1 MEVKKNEIDSEVL
14 GRSVLDIAEF
24 DRNCNFAALE
34 EEYLNR
40 ENPIYVAC
48 KVPAEQIADVHSLE
62 DHGFRFVEF
71 QMRLRG
77 TLHKTYDTSAYDY
90 TYSPVT
96 STQDLDAVLELAS
109 SIFEHD
115 RVSRDPFFQQWKGN
129 NVSGQRYR
137 RYVLKSF
144 EADDECVY
152 KLVHNAS
159 REVVGFSTHRMLTP
173 ESALLLVGGVRNQ
186 EKTSGVGVINDYFA
200 LNELKRKGVKW
211 FHTHVSGS
219 NYPIINLE
227 VKGIGF
233 RVVQSFVV
241 LRKVYS

>member
-1 MEVKKNEIDSEVL
+1 MEARKNEIDSEVL
-14 GRSVLDIAEF
+14 GRPVLDISEF
-24 DRNCNFAALE
+24 DGNYDFAAFE
-34 EEYLNR
+34 EGYLKR

-62 DHGFRFVEF
+62 GHGFRFVEF

-77 TLHKTYDTSAYDY
+77 TLHKTYDTSGYDY

-96 STQDLDAVLELAS
+96 GSQELEAVLELAA

-115 RVSRDPFFQQWKGN
+115 RISSDPFFQRWKEKN
-129 NVSGQRYR
+129 ISGERYR

-144 EADDECVY
+144 EADDEFVY
-152 KLVHNAS
+152 KLVDNATH
-159 REVVGFSTHRMLTP
+159 EVVGFSTHRILTP
-173 ESALLLVGGVRNQ
+173 ESALLLIGGVRNQ
-186 EKTSGVGVINDYFA
+186 DKTSGVGVINDHFG

>member
-14 GRSVLDIAEF
+14 GRPVLDIAEF
-24 DRNCNFAALE
+24 DKGCNFSAFE
-34 EEYLNR
+34 EEYLRR
-40 ENPIYVAC
+40 ERPIYVTC
-48 KVPAEQIADVHSLE
+48 KVPAEQIVDVHALE

-77 TLHKTYDTSAYDY
+77 TLRKSYDTSGYEF
-90 TYSPVT
+90 TYSRVT
-96 STQDLDAVLELAS
+96 DTRDLEAVLELAS

-115 RVSRDPFFQQWKGN
+115 RISRDPFFDQWKGSN
-129 NVSGQRYR
+129 LSGERYR

-144 EADDECVY
+144 EANDECVY
-152 KLVHNAS
+152 KLAENATG
-159 REVVGFSTHRMLTP
+159 EVVGFSTHRILTP
-173 ESALLLVGGVRNQ
+173 ESALLLMGGVRNQ

-211 FHTHVSGS
+211 FHTHVSAS

-233 RVVQSFVV
+233 RVVQGFVV
-241 LRKVYS
+241 LRKAYA

>member
-1 MEVKKNEIDSEVL
+1 MEARKNEIDSEVL
-14 GRSVLDIAEF
+14 GRPVLDIAEF
-24 DRNCNFAALE
+24 DGNCDFAAFE
-34 EEYLNR
+34 EEYLKR
-40 ENPIYVAC
+40 ESPIYVAC
-48 KVPAEQIADVHSLE
+48 KVPAEQIADVHALE

-77 TLHKTYDTSAYDY
+77 ALHKTYDTSRYDY

-96 STQDLDAVLELAS
+96 GSQDLEAVLELAS

-115 RVSRDPFFQQWKGN
+115 RVSRDPFFQQWEGKN
-129 NVSGQRYR
+129 ISGERYR
-137 RYVLKSF
+137 RYVVKSF
-144 EADDECVY
+144 EADDEFVY
-152 KLVHNAS
+152 KLVDNAT
-159 REVVGFSTHRMLTP
+159 REIVGFTTQRILTP
-173 ESALLLVGGVRNQ
+173 ESALLLIGGVRNQ
-186 EKTSGVGVINDYFA
+186 EKTSGVGVINDYFG

-233 RVVQSFVV
+233 RVVESFVV